1 MSIGNGLRKRSKTGK
16 LGIVYVKTERRNF
29 YRKNEINDGLL
40 S

>member
-29 YRKNEINDGLL
+29 YRKIEINDGFL